1 MSRWRAQTTST
12 ATHVCHGDAGF
23 VALTQVLD
31 QEAVF
36 LPMWPAGLHSHI
48 TKPRAMP
55 HPHAVSYLAMQ
66 VNVVAQ
72 AHVSGRD
79 DSGGTISNHS
89 DGAYHTSVQCSVH
102 TLLRGHTTHPAE
114 GSRAAH
120 SRLSL
125 ARDTLS
131 TTWRF
136 GSRRMVVRS
145 VGSMTSCLDSDAM
158 VEKP

>member
-1 MSRWRAQTTST
+1 MTKPSSCGGAVYGGEVSRWRAQTTNT

-55 HPHAVSYLAMQ
+55 ARSYLAVQ

-102 TLLRGHTTHPAE
+102 TLLRDTQHTQLRDRGQYIAACH
-114 GSRAAH
+114 SRAIPCPPPGA
-120 SRLSL
+120 SE
-125 ARDTLS
+125 AGE
-131 TTWRF
+131 WW
-136 GSRRMVVRS
+136 
-145 VGSMTSCLDSDAM
+145 CA
-158 VEKP
+158 PWAQ